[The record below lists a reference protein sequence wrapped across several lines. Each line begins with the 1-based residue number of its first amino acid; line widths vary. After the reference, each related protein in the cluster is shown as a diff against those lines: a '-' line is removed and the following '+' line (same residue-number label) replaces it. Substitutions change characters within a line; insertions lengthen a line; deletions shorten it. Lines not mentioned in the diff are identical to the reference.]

1 MKKAVKTR
9 VKKEKT
15 KIKYSKQYHKL
26 FKTTYTQ
33 PYNALPENQS
43 LEQPSVYK
51 PVQSIAIFGSSE
63 EAIIL

>member
-1 MKKAVKTR
+1 MKKIVKTK

-15 KIKYSKQYHKL
+15 QTKYSKQYREL
-26 FKTTYTQ
+26 FKPTYTQ

-43 LEQPSVYK
+43 LEQPSIYK

-63 EAIIL
+63 EAIIF